1 MCEPTSATLM
11 YMTLASTA
19 ISAGG
24 MLMQAKNQKDTANYN
39 ARMKEIQAQD
49 LKNKAIIEEQAVR
62 RKGAQLKDEQMAISA
77 LNNIEVTTGSAS
89 DLISDTAMMT
99 EFDARTVRA
108 NAERGIFGLEA
119 GAELDR
125 IQGRNQANQSYLG
138 AVGTAVGGTAKAMH
152 HYQEFG

>member
-1 MCEPTSATLM
+1 M

-49 LKNKAIIEEQAVR
+49 LKNQAIIEEQAVR

-77 LNNIEVTTGSAS
+77 LNGIEVTTGSAS

-108 NAERGIFGLEA
+108 NAERGIFGLES

-125 IQGRNQANQSYLG
+125 IQGRNQAMQSYLG
-138 AVGTAVGGTAKAMH
+138 ATGTAIGGYANAYRIK
-152 HYQEFG
+152 QEYGD